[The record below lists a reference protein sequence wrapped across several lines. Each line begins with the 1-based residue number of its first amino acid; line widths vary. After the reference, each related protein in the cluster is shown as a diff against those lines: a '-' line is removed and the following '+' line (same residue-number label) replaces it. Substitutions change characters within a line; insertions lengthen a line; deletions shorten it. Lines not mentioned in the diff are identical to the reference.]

1 MTHINKDVRVPM
13 ILQVMDEVEKS
24 QLSIN
29 QYFKEKDVPF
39 GRAQYYLCNKVL
51 RETSVGRVLRLR

>member
-29 QYFKEKDVPF
+29 RYFKEKDVPF
-39 GRAQYYLCNKVL
+39 GRAQYYLYNKVL
-51 RETSVGRVLRLR
+51 RETGIGRVLRLR

>member
-13 ILQVMDEVEKS
+13 ILQVMDDVEKS

-29 QYFKEKDVPF
+29 QYFEEKDVPF
-39 GRAQYYLCNKVL
+39 GRAQYYLYNKVL
-51 RETSVGRVLRLR
+51 RETGVGRVLRLR